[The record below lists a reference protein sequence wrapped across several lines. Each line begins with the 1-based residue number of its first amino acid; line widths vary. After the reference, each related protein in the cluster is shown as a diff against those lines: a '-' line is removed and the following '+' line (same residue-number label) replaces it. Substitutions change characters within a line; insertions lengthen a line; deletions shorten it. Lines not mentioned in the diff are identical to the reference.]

1 MQARLVAERKAKEEV
16 IRKAKEEKI
25 HELFL
30 KAQEKA

>member
-1 MQARLVAERKAKEEV
+1 MKQRLEAERRAKEEV

-30 KAQEKA
+30 KAQEK

>member
-1 MQARLVAERKAKEEV
+1 MQARLEAERKAKEEV

-30 KAQEKA
+30 KAQAKA

>member
-1 MQARLVAERKAKEEV
+1 MQARLEAERKAKEEV